1 MQRLLDFFRDLGEQ
15 YWGWQVLLFVQ
26 NVVALGLLSVSL
38 QICSHQLCLFE
49 PFFGARY
56 SAHTRTR

>member
-26 NVVALGLLSVSL
+26 NAVDLGLLSVSL
-38 QICSHQLCLFE
+38 QICSHHLCLFE
-49 PFFGARY
+49 PFFGAHC
-56 SAHTRTR
+56 SAHTRTW